1 MPASQQQYTGTG
13 EHMNILLLEDDF
25 TLASAIKL
33 FLEKQQYPCEV
44 VYDGMI
50 FFKEC
55 TQKEY
60 QLYILDINVPSLNG
74 MDICKKIRSSDT
86 QTPILML
93 TAYDSVQDKVQAL
106 NYGADDYLVKPFH
119 LDELLA
125 RIKALLR
132 RSVAPQKNTDT
143 VYTIGD
149 LVINATEMKVS
160 RNEKEIILTPKEYKL
175 LELLAT
181 YGGRTVSKQTIAEQ
195 VWDLHFETGTNTIE
209 VYISFLRNKI
219 DKGFDTALIHTRP
232 GYGYYLKETR

>member
-1 MPASQQQYTGTG
+1 MT
-13 EHMNILLLEDDF
+13 ILLLEDDF
-25 TLASAIKL
+25 KLASEIRL

-44 VYDGMI
+44 VYDGSI

-55 TQKEY
+55 AHRDY
-60 QLYILDINVPSLNG
+60 GLYLLDINVPSVNG
-74 MDICKKIRSSDT
+74 MEVCKQIRATDT

-93 TAYDSVQDKVQAL
+93 TAYGSVQDKVQAL
-106 NYGADDYLVKPFH
+106 DYGADDYLVKPFH

-132 RSVAPQKNTDT
+132 RSATPQKANDT
-143 VYTIGD
+143 VYAVCD

-160 RNEKEIILTPKEYKL
+160 RGGKEIALTPKEYKL
-175 LELLAT
+175 LELLAK
-181 YGGRTVSKQTIAEQ
+181 YGGRTVSKNTIAEQ

-219 DKGFDTALIHTRP
+219 DKGFDPPLIHTRP
-232 GYGYYLKETR
+232 GYGYYLKEGR